1 MIIINYDEARKKLY
15 RDSNIV
21 NPEEVKYKINAE
33 YLRYNCWNAAECYRE
48 LMVSFFPMLPL
59 IEKEVSFYEADYILY
74 AHPYARL
81 EDMSPS
87 VFKQLHEIDKNRKE
101 GAEIIVVGKAAN
113 IEPIL
118 AGSISNITFYE
129 SHFTEILGKRFEI
142 DIKDEYF
149 VFDFMPSS
157 CWLNIWPVNGCLNKC
172 KFCRRTYM
180 NIPFESISLE
190 AIKSEL
196 DYIKATTPVLMERIC
211 LRAENLT
218 EYGIDI
224 YGEQRLQDLI
234 KLIDSYEEVKCISFY
249 PIGLAIC
256 EITDEILDAICN
268 TKKIVSSIALNLEAG
283 TNRMLKLIDK
293 NHTRER
299 AIYIFKKLREADPDV
314 YISTGVMVGFPTE
327 ELTDIYE
334 LADLIEQTDPDS
346 VFCNLVEIAP
356 KCPLSELPR
365 LSDNLREYHLKV
377 LLQLLKKQKRERDVE
392 ISYPQ
397 IFKKGK
403 RSTYRFKEKSAKR
416 WENYSLLTIPRKRM
430 ILKTKH

>member
-1 MIIINYDEARKKLY
+1 MIIINDDEARKELF
-15 RDSNIV
+15 RDSNLV
-21 NPEEVKYKINAE
+21 NPKEVKYKINAE
-33 YLRYNCWNAAECYRE
+33 YLRFNCWNAAECYRE

-87 VFKQLHEIDKNRKE
+87 VIEQIRWIDKNRKE
-101 GAEIIVVGKAAN
+101 GAEIIVVGKATN
-113 IEPIL
+113 VEPIL

-129 SHFTEILGKRFEI
+129 YHFTEILGKKFGMN
-142 DIKDEYF
+142 IKDEYI
-149 VFDFMPSS
+149 VYDSS
-157 CWLNIWPVNGCLNKC
+157 SGWLNIWPVNGCLNKC

-190 AIKSEL
+190 TIKSEL
-196 DYIKATTPVLMERIC
+196 DNIKAKAPELMTGIC

-224 YGEQRLQDLI
+224 YGKQRLQDLI
-234 KLIDSYEEVKCISFY
+234 KLIDSYEEVKYISLF

-256 EITDEILDAICN
+256 EITDEILDSICK
-268 TKKIVSSIALNLEAG
+268 TKKIVTSISLNLEAG
-283 TNRMLKLIDK
+283 SNRMLKLIGK

-299 AIYIFKKLREADPDV
+299 AIHIFKELRKAHPKACID
-314 YISTGVMVGFPTE
+314 TGVMVGFPTE

-334 LADLIEQTDPDS
+334 LANLIEQTAPNEI
-346 VFCNLVEIAP
+346 FCNLVEIAP
-356 KCPLSELPR
+356 KCSLARFPQ

-377 LLQLLKKQKRERDVE
+377 LLGLLKKQKREYEAE
-392 ISYPQ
+392 ISYPK

-403 RSTYRFKEKSAKR
+403 RSTYRFKKESEKR
-416 WENYSLLTIPRKRM
+416 WKRYSLLTIPRKTL
-430 ILKTKH
+430 ILKKN

>member
-1 MIIINYDEARKKLY
+1 MIIINNEKARKELF
-15 RDSNIV
+15 RNSNIV
-21 NPEEVKYKINAE
+21 DPKEVKYKINA
-33 YLRYNCWNAAECYRE
+33 YFLRFNCWNASESYRE

-59 IEKEVSFYEADYILY
+59 IKKEVSFYEADYILY

-87 VFKQLHEIDKNRKE
+87 VIEQIRWIDKNRKE

-129 SHFTEILGKRFEI
+129 SHFTGILGKKFGMN
-142 DIKDEYF
+142 IKDEYI
-149 VFDFMPSS
+149 VYDSS
-157 CWLNIWPVNGCLNKC
+157 CGWLNIWPVNGCLNKC

-180 NIPFESISLE
+180 NIPFESISLDN
-190 AIKSEL
+190 IKSEL
-196 DYIKATTPVLMERIC
+196 DNIKARAPELMTGIC

-234 KLIDSYEEVKCISFY
+234 KLIASYEEVKYIKFF

-256 EITDEILDAICN
+256 EITDEILDSICN
-268 TKKIVSSIALNLEAG
+268 IKKIVPSIALNLEAG
-283 TNRMLKLIDK
+283 SNRMLKLIGK

-299 AIYIFKKLREADPDV
+299 AIHIFKELRKAHPKA
-314 YISTGVMVGFPTE
+314 YISTGIMVGFPTE
-327 ELTDIYE
+327 ELIDIYE
-334 LADLIEQTDPDS
+334 LADLIEQTDPNHI
-346 VFCNLVEIAP
+346 FCNLVEIAP
-356 KCPLSELPR
+356 KCPLAQLPQ

-377 LLQLLKKQKRERDVE
+377 LLGLLKKQKREHEAD
-392 ISYPQ
+392 ISYPK
-397 IFKKGK
+397 IFKRGK
-403 RSTYRFKEKSAKR
+403 RSTYRFKKKCEEHWKR
-416 WENYSLLTIPRKRM
+416 FSLLTIPRKTLV
-430 ILKTKH
+430 LKKH

>member
-1 MIIINYDEARKKLY
+1 MIIMNYDKARKALF
-15 RDSNIV
+15 RDANIV

-33 YLRYNCWNAAECYRE
+33 YLRFNCWNASECDRE

-59 IEKEVSFYEADYILY
+59 IKKEVSFYEADYILY

-81 EDMSPS
+81 EDISPS
-87 VFKQLHEIDKNRKE
+87 VIEQLHWIDKNRKE
-101 GAEIIVVGKAAN
+101 GAEIIVVGKATN

-129 SHFTEILGKRFEI
+129 KHFTEILGKRFGMN
-142 DIKDEYF
+142 IKDEHIVY
-149 VFDFMPSS
+149 DSS
-157 CWLNIWPVNGCLNKC
+157 SGWLNIWPVNGCLNKC

-180 NIPFESISLE
+180 NIPFESINLE
-190 AIKSEL
+190 NIKSEL
-196 DYIKATTPVLMERIC
+196 DKIKAKAPELMTCIC

-234 KLIDSYEEVKCISFY
+234 KLIDSYEEVKYIALF

-268 TKKIVSSIALNLEAG
+268 IKKIVPEISLNLEAG
-283 TNRMLKLIDK
+283 SNRILKLIGK

-299 AIYIFKKLREADPDV
+299 AIHIFKEIRKAHPKTT
-314 YISTGVMVGFPTE
+314 ITTGIMVGFPTE

-334 LADLIEQTDPDS
+334 LADLIEQTDPNHI
-346 VFCNLVEIAP
+346 FCNLVEIAP
-356 KCPLSELPR
+356 KCPLAKLPQ

-377 LLQLLKKQKRERDVE
+377 LLKLLKKQKREHEAD
-392 ISYPQ
+392 IDYPK

-403 RSTYRFKEKSAKR
+403 RSTYRLQKIKEKFWNK
-416 WENYSLLTIPRKRM
+416 YSLLIIPRKTL
-430 ILKTKH
+430 ILKKH